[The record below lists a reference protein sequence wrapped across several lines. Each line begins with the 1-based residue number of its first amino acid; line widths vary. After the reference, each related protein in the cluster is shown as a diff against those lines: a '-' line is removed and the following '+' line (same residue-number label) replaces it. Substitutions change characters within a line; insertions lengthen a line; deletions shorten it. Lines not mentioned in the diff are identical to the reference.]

1 MAANLDFIK
10 QVEITSDNTTNID
23 VTNCFDDRYNMYKI
37 FFNIREV
44 GAEVAIEFRLIDSGG
59 NVISDSEYDHAYR
72 FLTSTNSNS
81 DGSTTGADKWQFF
94 MYGEE
99 AVGGFAV
106 MDIYNPYDSNL
117 YTFAHWDMTSHY
129 LASSTATQ
137 MARHGIG
144 VHKVKESIT
153 GFRIYGGSANIDK
166 ALASVYGVRE

>member
-10 QVEITSDNTTNID
+10 QVEITAAGTTNID

-37 FFNIREV
+37 FFNIEEV

-59 NVISDSEYDHAYR
+59 NVISDAEYDHAYR
-72 FLTSTNSNS
+72 FMTSTNSNS
-81 DGSTTGADKWQFF
+81 DGSTEDAVKWQYF

-117 YTFAHWDMTSHY
+117 YTFAHWDMTTHY
-129 LASSTATQ
+129 LASSTAVQ
-137 MARHGIG
+137 MARHGLG

-153 GFRIYGGSANIDK
+153 GFRIYAGSAHINK
-166 ALASVYGVRE
+166 ALVSV